1 MTSPADRTGWA
12 VLAGIVLVALGAW
25 MLVAPL
31 LGGLLHPVVVVLG
44 MLARIAW
51 PLVLSG
57 IGVLLIIRA
66 RGGGFTVNGKKLY
79 RSRNQRMLAGVLGG
93 AAEYLNVD
101 VTLVRIAYALFTLV
115 TAVWLGVLLYI
126 AAMIIVPEQD
136 AAPAGSTWGQQPW
149 EGQQAAN
156 VAAPPP
162 PAPPVPGPPP
172 AAPEPPAA
180 PAAPEPPAAPVAPE
194 PPVAPTETP

>member
-1 MTSPADRTGWA
+1 MTSPSDRTGWG
-12 VLAGIVLVALGAW
+12 VLAGMGLVALGAW

-31 LGGLLHPVVVVLG
+31 LTGLLHPIVLVLG
-44 MLARIAW
+44 LLARIAW
-51 PLVLSG
+51 PLVLIG

-79 RSRNQRMLAGVLGG
+79 RSRNQRMIGGVLGG
-93 AAEYLNVD
+93 FAEYLNVD
-101 VTLVRIAYALFTLV
+101 VTIVRIVYALLTLV

-136 AAPAGSTWGQQPW
+136 AAPAGSTWGQQQW

-180 PAAPEPPAAPVAPE
+180 P
-194 PPVAPTETP
+194 TETP